1 MTPSARDL
9 GDDAVMTPAQHG
21 GGARSAAPAH
31 PGLDETLELLRAGGD
46 HPLMRDFPRGTI
58 FCFDRDL
65 RFLAVGGRGLA
76 ETGLSRELLE
86 GRAVAEAFPAE
97 TASVLERP
105 CRVALAGEQA
115 ACDVPFHGRVYAL
128 RVAPVHGECGEVVAG
143 IGAVEDVTEDRA
155 REREHTEALAR
166 NELTFVH
173 APIGQALVG
182 LDGNW
187 LRVNQALLTLL
198 EYDEPT
204 LLALTFQDIT
214 HPEDLDLDLE
224 LLQKTLTGEIT
235 DYTMEKRYFTRT
247 GRIVWVQL
255 SVSLVRGADGEP
267 LYFISQIQDITAH
280 KTQMQALRDLTAMLA
295 HDLRNPAAV
304 IAGFAHLLATGPHD
318 EEVVR
323 SAQRIERAAGTL
335 TDLLENALTT
345 EAIDSGR
352 LVATPR
358 AVDVAAAV
366 QDAARAV
373 ESAIPTKEPATA
385 IDLGRVR
392 PTIAWCDPVHLG
404 QVLTN
409 LLSNARKYGGPHVV
423 VSSRTLPGTIE
434 VTVADDGA
442 GVPPAFVPQLFERYS
457 RADQARTGR
466 HRGSGLGLCIV
477 RDLLEANGGT
487 ISYAPSAT
495 LGGAEFRVTLPLA

>member
-1 MTPSARDL
+1 
-9 GDDAVMTPAQHG
+9 MTPAQHG
-21 GGARSAAPAH
+21 GGATLGPHSRMD
-31 PGLDETLELLRAGGD
+31 GTLELLRAGGE

-58 FCFDRDL
+58 FCFDGEL
-65 RFLAVGGRGLA
+65 RFLAAGGRGLP
-76 ETGLSRELLE
+76 ETGLSRGSLE
-86 GRAVAEAFPAE
+86 GRTMLEVFPPE
-97 TASVLERP
+97 TASALEP
-105 CRVALAGEQA
+105 ACRAALAGEQS
-115 ACDVPFHGRVYAL
+115 ACDVPFGGRVYAL
-128 RVAPVHGECGEVVAG
+128 RVAPVREESGEVVAG
-143 IGAVEDVTEDRA
+143 LGAIEDVTEDRA
-155 REREHTEALAR
+155 RERAHTEALAR

-187 LRVNQALLTLL
+187 LRVNQALLSLL

-204 LLALTFQDIT
+204 LLTLTFQDIT
-214 HPEDLDLDLE
+214 HPDDLDLDLE
-224 LLQKTLTGEIT
+224 LLQKTLAGEIT

-247 GRIVWVQL
+247 GGTVWVQL
-255 SVSLVRGADGEP
+255 SVSLVRDPDGEP

-280 KTQMQALRDLTAMLA
+280 KTQLQALRDLTAMLA

-323 SAQRIERAAGTL
+323 SAQRIERSAATL

-373 ESAIPTKEPATA
+373 ESAVASVEPATE
-385 IDLGRVR
+385 IDLSRVR
-392 PTIAWCDPVHLG
+392 PMIAWCDPVHLG

-409 LLSNARKYGGPHVV
+409 LLSNARKYGGPHVAV
-423 VSSRTLPGTIE
+423 TSRTLPGTIE
-434 VTVADDGA
+434 VTIADDGA

-466 HRGSGLGLCIV
+466 HRGSGLGLYIV
-477 RDLLEANGGT
+477 RDLLAANGGT
-487 ISYAPSAT
+487 ISYAPSTT
-495 LGGAEFRVTLPLA
+495 LGGAEFRVTLPMA

>member
-1 MTPSARDL
+1 
-9 GDDAVMTPAQHG
+9 
-21 GGARSAAPAH
+21 
-31 PGLDETLELLRAGGD
+31 
-46 HPLMRDFPRGTI
+46 MRDFPRGTI
-58 FCFDRDL
+58 FCFNEEL

-76 ETGLSRELLE
+76 ETGLSRALLE
-86 GRAVAEAFPAE
+86 GRTILEVFPTE
-97 TASVLERP
+97 TATVLEP
-105 CRVALAGEQA
+105 ACRAALAGQEL
-115 ACDVPFHGRVYAL
+115 ACDVPFDGRVYAL
-128 RVAPVHGECGEVVAG
+128 RVAPARGETGQVVAG
-143 IGAVEDVTEDRA
+143 IGAADDVTEDRV
-155 REREHTEALAR
+155 RERAHTEALAR
-166 NELTFVH
+166 NEMTFAH

-187 LRVNQALLTLL
+187 LQVNQALLSLL
-198 EYDEPT
+198 DYDEPT
-204 LLALTFQDIT
+204 LLGLTFQDIT
-214 HPEDLDLDLE
+214 HPDDLDLDLD
-224 LLQKTLTGEIT
+224 LLQRTLAGEIT
-235 DYTMEKRYFTRT
+235 DYSMEKRYFTRT
-247 GRIVWVQL
+247 GAIVWVQL
-255 SVSLVRGADGEP
+255 AVSLVRDPDGEP

-280 KTQMQALRDLTAMLA
+280 KTQLQVLRDLTAMLA

-318 EEVVR
+318 EEVIQ
-323 SAQRIERAAGTL
+323 SARRIERSAATL

-345 EAIDSGR
+345 ETIDSGR

-373 ESAIPTKEPATA
+373 QSAVASGEPAPE
-385 IDLGRVR
+385 IDLSGVR
-392 PTIAWCDPVHLG
+392 PIIAWCDPVHLG

-409 LLSNARKYGGPHVV
+409 LLSNAHKYGGPHVV
-423 VSSRTLPGTIE
+423 VTSRTLPGTIE
-434 VTVADDGA
+434 VAVADDGG

-466 HRGSGLGLCIV
+466 HRGSGLGLSIV

-495 LGGAEFRVTLPLA
+495 LGGAEFRVTLPMA

>member
-1 MTPSARDL
+1 MS
-9 GDDAVMTPAQHG
+9 PAQHG
-21 GGARSAAPAH
+21 SSVRRPTTAPL
-31 PGLDETLELLRAGGD
+31 GLDDTLELLRAGGD

-76 ETGLSRELLE
+76 ETGLSRGLLE
-86 GRAVAEAFPAE
+86 GRGFTEALPTE
-97 TASVLERP
+97 TATVLEQP
-105 CRVALAGEQA
+105 CRAALSGEQA
-115 ACDVPFHGRVYAL
+115 ACDVPFDGRVYAL
-128 RVAPVHGECGEVVAG
+128 RVAPVHGKSGAVVAG

-155 REREHTEALAR
+155 REREHTEASAR

-187 LRVNQALLTLL
+187 LRVNQALLSLL
-198 EYDEPT
+198 DYDEPT

-224 LLQKTLTGEIT
+224 LLQKTLSGEIN
-235 DYTMEKRYFTRT
+235 DYTMEKRYFTRAH
-247 GRIVWVQL
+247 GIVWVQL
-255 SVSLVRGADGEP
+255 SVALVRDVDGEP

-280 KTQMQALRDLTAMLA
+280 KTQLQALRDLTAMLA

-304 IAGFAHLLATGPHD
+304 IAGFAHLLTTGPHD
-318 EEVVR
+318 EEVVS
-323 SAQRIERAAGTL
+323 SARRIERAAGTL

-358 AVDVAAAV
+358 AVDVLAAAR
-366 QDAARAV
+366 DAVRAV
-373 ESAIPTKEPATA
+373 EGATPDADPAA
-385 IDLGRVR
+385 PVDLGRVR
-392 PTIAWCDPVHLG
+392 PSIAWCDPVHLG

-409 LLSNARKYGGPHVV
+409 LVSNARKYGGPHVV

-434 VTVADDGA
+434 ITVADDGP

-457 RADQARTGR
+457 RAEPARSGR
-466 HRGSGLGLCIV
+466 HRGSGLGLYIV
-477 RDLLEANGGT
+477 RDLLAANGGT
-487 ISYAPSAT
+487 ISYAPSAS
-495 LGGAEFRVTLPLA
+495 LGGAEFRVSLPMA

>member
-46 HPLMRDFPRGTI
+46 HPLMQDFPRGTI

-115 ACDVPFHGRVYAL
+115 ACDVPFDGRVYAL

-198 EYDEPT
+198 DYDEPT

-304 IAGFAHLLATGPHD
+304 IAGFAHLLATGPTTRRWCAA
-318 EEVVR
+318 R
-323 SAQRIERAAGTL
+323 SGS
-335 TDLLENALTT
+335 
-345 EAIDSGR
+345 SGR
-352 LVATPR
+352 R
-358 AVDVAAAV
+358 A
-366 QDAARAV
+366 R
-373 ESAIPTKEPATA
+373 SPT
-385 IDLGRVR
+385 
-392 PTIAWCDPVHLG
+392 C
-404 QVLTN
+404 
-409 LLSNARKYGGPHVV
+409 
-423 VSSRTLPGTIE
+423 SRTP
-434 VTVADDGA
+434 
-442 GVPPAFVPQLFERYS
+442 
-457 RADQARTGR
+457 
-466 HRGSGLGLCIV
+466 
-477 RDLLEANGGT
+477 
-487 ISYAPSAT
+487 
-495 LGGAEFRVTLPLA
+495 